1 MSKTKLPGG
10 ARPLGRR
17 SLRFLRG
24 KRTWGVLAAAA
35 ALAIG
40 ITIPAMAVV
49 SGSPSQFES
58 NDGNMTVQTAGNT
71 DWNCFANGNASGFAS
86 GITVGQ
92 ACHSPLN
99 FSEAAARPAD
109 ANGEVQLNNGSKF
122 DDQCPGLSIG
132 NNPPKDEFQATAE
145 FSETNPSTKD
155 TFFYGASIRPTTN
168 GNSSGNLELNQ
179 IAGNGTTQHGC
190 RSSGDRLIAYDFTGG
205 GTTLNFHVLTY
216 ITSLSDTAG
225 GNNTGRREWLL
236 REIRQPALLGRQGHH
251 P

>member
-1 MSKTKLPGG
+1 MRT
-10 ARPLGRR
+10 LGRFSR
-17 SLRFLRG
+17 KAAPPGSRRRRWMFV
-24 KRTWGVLAAAA
+24 GVPLAVTA
-35 ALAIG
+35 
-40 ITIPAMAVV
+40 AMAYFVVGAGAIV

-71 DWNCFANGNASGFAS
+71 DWNCFANGNSSGFAS

-155 TFFYGASIRPTTN
+155 TFFYG
-168 GNSSGNLELNQ
+168 
-179 IAGNGTTQHGC
+179 
-190 RSSGDRLIAYDFTGG
+190 
-205 GTTLNFHVLTY
+205 
-216 ITSLSDTAG
+216 
-225 GNNTGRREWLL
+225 
-236 REIRQPALLGRQGHH
+236 
-251 P
+251 